1 MKNSEILKIKQE
13 QARRKKIDVYK
24 NNFESFATDHV
35 KITTKDATKGFIPF
49 KFNEAQIE
57 ITRQIEEQRA
67 KTGKV
72 RALILKARQ
81 QGISTYCAGRV
92 FWKTYFTPL
101 TSSVILA
108 HDSATSD
115 ALFNMSKNLIQNM
128 DPELRPEVQRSN
140 AKEIILGGTEPH
152 EQSKYRLYTAGNA
165 EAGRGTTPTILHCSE
180 VAFWQYD
187 EKILAGL
194 FQGVPNADGTEIILE
209 STANGAQGQFY
220 RMWKTAERGEG
231 QYIPIF
237 IPWFI
242 TSEYRIPAPEDFK
255 ETLSIEDEEYQK
267 KYDLDDDQ
275 MYWRSIKIAEGGV
288 LKFKQEY
295 PANADE
301 AFLVSGSNVFD
312 RDKLN
317 ALEPIACESTQEF
330 DDDKGYFVDMRE
342 GSLEVWKYPKYDEN
356 FVVAADVALGVGND
370 YSAAVVLNDAREV
383 CAIYRNN
390 RIDPSYFAD
399 VLFYLS
405 RYFNNALLCVESNT
419 LGIATINRLKQMNYV
434 NIYHETKKANLRDD
448 EEGVRPGFRTTG
460 SSKPAIIGHLKR
472 AIEDEDLW
480 IPSVVMIQELKDYIA
495 DENGKTNAAPGCHDD
510 TVMSLAIGLEV
521 LRTHGEKLSNNRVPW
536 SQRQGDL
543 YTPDDNWI

>member
-1 MKNSEILKIKQE
+1 MKNQEILRLRKE
-13 QARRKKIDVYK
+13 QQRREKLAHYK
-24 NNFESFATDHV
+24 GNFSDFAEDHI
-35 KITTKDATKGFIPF
+35 KITTKDATQGFVPF
-49 KFNEAQIE
+49 RLNEAQVE
-57 ITRQIEEQRA
+57 ITRQIEEQR
-67 KTGKV
+67 KNTGKV

-115 ALFNMSKNLIQNM
+115 ALFTMSKNLIQNM
-128 DPELRPEVQRSN
+128 EPELRPEVQKSN

-194 FQGVPNADGTEIILE
+194 FQGVPNVEGTEIILE
-209 STANGAQGQFY
+209 STANGAQGQFH

-242 TSEYRIPAPEDFK
+242 TSEYQTDVSPGFED
-255 ETLSIEDEEYQK
+255 TLSLEDEQYME
-267 KYDLDDDQ
+267 KYDLNLRQ
-275 MYWRSIKIAEGGV
+275 MQWRAYKIAEGGA

-312 RDKLN
+312 REKLD
-317 ALEPIACESTQEF
+317 ALEPLACESTQEF
-330 DDDKGYFVDMRE
+330 NESKGYFEDLRE
-342 GSLEVWKYPKYDEN
+342 GSLQVWKYPRYDDQ
-356 FVVAADVALGVGND
+356 FIIAADVALGVGND
-370 YSAAVVLNDAREV
+370 YSCAVVLNGEREV
-383 CAIYRNN
+383 CALYRNN
-390 RIDPSYFAD
+390 RVDPSYFAD
-399 VLFYLS
+399 CLFYLS
-405 RYFNNALLCVESNT
+405 RYFNNALLAVESNT

-434 NIYHETKKANLRDD
+434 NLYHEVKRANVSD
-448 EEGVRPGFRTTG
+448 EEGIRPGFRTTG

-480 IPSVVMIQELKDYIA
+480 IPSVDMIQELKDYVA

-510 TVMSLAIGLEV
+510 SVMALAIGLEV
-521 LRTHGEKLSNNRVPW
+521 HRTHGHKLAANRVPW
-536 SQRQGDL
+536 SQRTGEFQTQEDK
-543 YTPDDNWI
+543 WI

>member
-1 MKNSEILKIKQE
+1 MKNQEILKLREE
-13 QARRKKIDVYK
+13 QVRREKLNHYRE
-24 NNFESFATDHV
+24 NFSDFAEDHI
-35 KITTKDATKGFIPF
+35 KITTKDATQGFVPF
-49 KFNEAQIE
+49 RLNEAQIE
-57 ITRQIEEQRA
+57 ITRQIEEQRE

-128 DPELRPEVQRSN
+128 EKELRPEVQKSN

-194 FQGVPNADGTEIILE
+194 FQGVPNAVGTEIILE
-209 STANGAQGQFY
+209 STANGAQGQFH

-242 TSEYRIPAPEDFK
+242 TSEYRIPAPDDFE
-255 ETLSIEDEEYQK
+255 ETLTLEDEEYMQK
-267 KYDLDDDQ
+267 YELDLDQ

-317 ALEPIACESTQEF
+317 ALEPIACETTQEF
-330 DDDKGYFVDMRE
+330 NDEKGYFENMRE
-342 GSLEVWKYPKYDEN
+342 GSLEIWKYPKFDDV
-356 FVVAADVALGVGND
+356 FIVAADVALGVGND
-370 YSAAVVLNDAREV
+370 YSAAVVINQDREV
-383 CAIYRNN
+383 VACYRNN
-390 RIDPSYFAD
+390 RVDPSYFAD

-405 RYFNNALLCVESNT
+405 RYYNNALLAVESNT
-419 LGIATINRLKQMNYV
+419 LGIATLNRLKQMNYV
-434 NIYHETKKANLRDD
+434 NIYHQVKTANVSD
-448 EEGVRPGFRTTG
+448 EEGIRPGFRTTG

-472 AIEDEDLW
+472 AIEDEELW
-480 IPSVVMIQELKDYIA
+480 IPSITMIQELKDYVA
-495 DENGKTNAAPGCHDD
+495 DENGKTNAATGCHDD
-510 TVMSLAIGLEV
+510 TVMALAIGLEV
-521 LRTHGEKLSNNRVPW
+521 YRTHSGRMTTNTVPW
-536 SQRQGDL
+536 SQRTGDM
-543 YTPDDNWI
+543 YAPDDKWI